1 MKILA
6 FETSHAPMSVALSV
20 GEAEVIKFGS
30 AWQRTS
36 EEIVLLIE
44 SVLSQAALSLAQ
56 IDAVALSY
64 GPGSFTALR
73 IGMSTAKGLCFALDK
88 PLVTVGTLEAMAL
101 AAEKQVRNEGQ
112 PIATLV
118 PVIYSK
124 ADEFFVGEIAP
135 VALRENLLLEIPKC
149 YLTINELSQRY
160 PKGTG
165 KVVCGRRPE
174 KLRPQ
179 IETCLNWHELDF
191 SAAALLP
198 IAKEK
203 MRKAMFA
210 DLAFAEPLYLKNF
223 EAKKSTKKFFG

>member
-1 MKILA
+1 MNILA
-6 FETSHAPMSVALSV
+6 LETSHAPMSVALSV
-20 GEAEVIKFGS
+20 GDAEVIKFGS

-36 EEIVLLIE
+36 EEILPLIE
-44 SVLSQAALSLAQ
+44 SALSQAALSLSQ
-56 IDAVALSY
+56 IDAVALSN

-101 AAEKQVRNEGQ
+101 AAERQACNEVQ
-112 PIATLV
+112 PIAALV

-135 VALRENLLLEIPKC
+135 TALRENLLLEIPKC

-160 PKGTG
+160 PKEAG
-165 KVVCGRRPE
+165 KVVCGRSPE

-203 MRKAMFA
+203 VKKEMFA
-210 DLAFAEPLYLKNF
+210 DLAFAEPMYLKNF
-223 EAKKSTKKFFG
+223 EAKKSTRKFLG

>member
-1 MKILA
+1 
-6 FETSHAPMSVALSV
+6 MSVALLV
-20 GEAEVIKFGS
+20 GNDAAVKFGS

-36 EEIVLLIE
+36 EEILPLIE
-44 SVLSQAALSLAQ
+44 SALSHAALSLSQ
-56 IDAVALSY
+56 IDAIALSN

-101 AAEKQVRNEGQ
+101 AADEQARNETQ
-112 PIATLV
+112 PVEMLA

-135 VALRENLLLEIPKC
+135 NALRANLLIEMPKF
-149 YLTINELSQRY
+149 YFSLGELLKRF
-160 PKGTG
+160 PKGSRALA
-165 KVVCGRRPE
+165 CGRSPE
-174 KLRPQ
+174 KWRAQL
-179 IETCLNWHELDF
+179 ETALNWRELDF

-203 MRKAMFA
+203 VRNSIFA
-210 DLAFAEPLYLKNF
+210 DLAFAEPMYLKNF
-223 EAKKSTKKFFG
+223 EAKKSAKKFFG